1 MVRQVM
7 VTASPFLEFLE
18 FLEFLGFL
26 GFSAMLQHQP
36 ALEGQHLDCPGLQPG
51 VEKKKE
57 F

>member
-7 VTASPFLEFLE
+7 VTASPFLE